1 MRKRIYEI
9 IEAST
14 EGDTVSAVYDMMILA
29 SIVVSLITLTF
40 KTAGPV
46 ITTIDKIVTVIF
58 IIDYLLRWVTADYKF
73 KSHSL
78 KSFIRYPFTFMA
90 LVDLIS
96 ILPSLTLLSNTL
108 KILRVF
114 RLMKVL
120 RMMRALRVFR
130 VFKAARYSH
139 SIEIII
145 QVFEE
150 SKEAMAAVGTL
161 AILYVVVSALIV
173 FNVEPETFNSFF
185 DAVYWATVSLTTVGY
200 GDIYPVTIIG
210 KIVAMI
216 SSIFGIAVVALPSGI
231 ITAGYL
237 DKIQNQK
244 TEG

>member
-14 EGDTVSAVYDMMILA
+14 EGDTLSAVYDMIILA
-29 SIVVSLITLTF
+29 SIVISLITLTF

-46 ITTIDKIVTVIF
+46 IRGIDKTVTVIF
-58 IIDYLLRWVTADYKF
+58 IIDYILRWMTADYKF
-73 KSHSL
+73 SRHTLS
-78 KSFIRYPFTFMA
+78 SFIRYPFTFMA

-96 ILPSLTLLSNTL
+96 ILPSLTLLSSTF

-130 VFKAARYSH
+130 IFKAARYSH
-139 SIEIII
+139 SIEIIV
-145 QVFEE
+145 QVFDE
-150 SKEAMAAVGTL
+150 SIDAMAAVGTL
-161 AILYVVVSALIV
+161 AILYIFVSALIV
-173 FNVEPETFNSFF
+173 FNVEPDTFDSFF
-185 DAVYWATVSLTTVGY
+185 DAFYWATVSLTTVGY
-200 GDIYPVTIIG
+200 GDIYPVTVIG

-216 SSIFGIAVVALPSGI
+216 SSVFGIAVVALPSGI

-237 DKIQNQK
+237 NKIQSQK
-244 TEG
+244 EN